1 MTPHDQP
8 AGPVGLRPETTVIRA
23 GRPGHAAGG
32 PLSTPVVLASN
43 FHAGT
48 TPAPGDEED
57 IRVYA
62 RTDATPTWEALEAA
76 VGQVEG
82 GHAVAFSSGMAA
94 VAAVLDL
101 VPAGGRIVAPTD
113 CYFGVGELLADAQQ
127 QRRWAVDRVDL
138 TDTAAVQAAI
148 TGADLLWLET
158 PSNPLLDIADLPAL
172 CAAGRHAGVIVGVD
186 NTFATPLLQ
195 QPLAL
200 GADVVVHSATKFIG
214 GHSDLLSGI
223 AIARDQA
230 FAERVRHRRGL
241 SGATPGA
248 LEAFLALRGLRT
260 LALRLDRGQRNAGE
274 LARRLDQ
281 HPAVGRVRYPGLPG
295 HPGHRTAAAQMTG
308 FGAVLAFEVA
318 DGPTADR
325 LCNAV
330 DIITHAT
337 SLGGVETTI
346 ERRSKL
352 PGQGHL
358 PPGLLRLSVGCEHID
373 DLWND
378 LNSAI
383 EQASRPEDPVFVPI
397 DFAVPD
403 GLTAGEL
410 RLEPLGPQHN
420 AADYAAWTA
429 STDHILNTPGFAGW
443 GWPHEM
449 SQEDNLRD
457 LQRHADDFAERRGF
471 TYTVLSTGTGDVI
484 GCVYIYPPRADGP
497 GGTEAGWHAAVRSW
511 VRADHAALDPVLYH
525 AVLAWLE
532 REWPFHSIDYAPR
545 A

>member
-1 MTPHDQP
+1 MTPDDQP
-8 AGPVGLRPETTVIRA
+8 AAPAGLRPETAVICA
-23 GRPGHAAGG
+23 GRPSHAASQ
-32 PLSTPVVLASN
+32 PLNVPVVLASN
-43 FHAGT
+43 FSASI
-48 TPAPGDEED
+48 TPAPGTEEGV
-57 IRVYA
+57 RSYA
-62 RTDATPTWEALEAA
+62 RTDATPTWEALETA

-101 VPAGGRIVAPTD
+101 LPVGSRIVAPQD

-138 TDTAAVQAAI
+138 TDTASVQAAAG
-148 TGADLLWLET
+148 GADLLWLET

-172 CAAGRHAGVIVGVD
+172 CAAGRRAGAIVGVD

-223 AIARDQA
+223 TIAREQA
-230 FAERVRHRRGL
+230 LAGRLRHRRGL

-260 LALRLDRGQRNAGE
+260 LALRLDRSQHNAGE

-281 HPAVGRVRYPGLPG
+281 HPGVSRVRYPGLPG

-318 DGPTADR
+318 DAAAADR
-325 LCNAV
+325 LCHAV
-330 DIITHAT
+330 QLIVSAT

-346 ERRSKL
+346 ERRGKL

-378 LNSAI
+378 LVSALN
-383 EQASRPEDPVFVPI
+383 QA
-397 DFAVPD
+397 
-403 GLTAGEL
+403 G
-410 RLEPLGPQHN
+410 Q
-420 AADYAAWTA
+420 
-429 STDHILNTPGFAGW
+429 
-443 GWPHEM
+443 
-449 SQEDNLRD
+449 
-457 LQRHADDFAERRGF
+457 
-471 TYTVLSTGTGDVI
+471 
-484 GCVYIYPPRADGP
+484 
-497 GGTEAGWHAAVRSW
+497 
-511 VRADHAALDPVLYH
+511 
-525 AVLAWLE
+525 
-532 REWPFHSIDYAPR
+532 
-545 A
+545 